1 MKSVFGLSRFGLF
14 PLTQHYSIFISQNTI
29 FRTSRTD
36 SKMSDFL
43 ILDLASW
50 MALESLMALL
60 LEMLL
65 GHSKKKKLCTT
76 S

>member
-1 MKSVFGLSRFGLF
+1 
-14 PLTQHYSIFISQNTI
+14 
-29 FRTSRTD
+29 
-36 SKMSDFL
+36 MSDFL

-65 GHSKKKKLCTT
+65 GHSKKKETMHNIVV
-76 S
+76 